1 MKGRKNQI
9 GARSKYAQA
18 FRDLVARDYE
28 TGDLSYS
35 QVAEKYD
42 LPSRELPKW
51 WVRCYRKNQE
61 IAPIEE
67 IPMTEKEKQEVKA
80 LKKEI
85 AEMKKRLKE
94 EELRTLALSTMIDVA
109 EERLGEEIRKKIGTK
124 QSND

>member
-1 MKGRKNQI
+1 MILKFGVLIWYHDSAGLFSNTEVCWLFPEVLKTKTKASIQRQRTINPNKILGRINTSAGI
-9 GARSKYAQA
+9 
-18 FRDLVARDYE
+18 V
-28 TGDLSYS
+28 
-35 QVAEKYD
+35 
-42 LPSRELPKW
+42 
-51 WVRCYRKNQE
+51 
-61 IAPIEE
+61 EE